1 MENRKTQIESDIPI
15 SEEQDSFHSYRILA
29 TQIVNFTECRDVS
42 IKLEIEKDLDKNCE
56 AEILLNTKVKEKDAK
71 KGIKSEENTY
81 EIKIKHEYKVRNNC
95 KVQESK
101 SKKKDIKVKVK
112 KMELRSKD
120 RFCKITKSKLRPCS
134 KGSKDKIFV
143 SSPVKKIRNML

>member
-1 MENRKTQIESDIPI
+1 M
-15 SEEQDSFHSYRILA
+15 
-29 TQIVNFTECRDVS
+29 
-42 IKLEIEKDLDKNCE
+42 
-56 AEILLNTKVKEKDAK
+56 NTKVKEQDAK

-81 EIKIKHEYKVRNNC
+81 DIKIKHEYKVPSNS

-112 KMELRSKD
+112 KMEFRSED
-120 RFCKITKSKLRPCS
+120 RFHKLLTKSKLRPHS

-143 SSPVKKIRNML
+143 SGTMKKMDKKHVVKVQKKEKKKFVKKEEKSVQYDKEENKEGVLDVSKYFENRWKKGKI